1 MNGNLEI
8 GQQLPC
14 RNALYISGTDQIR
27 PCLASAVRTRMTVSS
42 ERLKKASSREVLVLE
57 PTRFAMTDQ
66 LPDLGLEKNLL
77 IRDSEPPDAL
87 SVADA

>member
-1 MNGNLEI
+1 
-8 GQQLPC
+8 
-14 RNALYISGTDQIR
+14 
-27 PCLASAVRTRMTVSS
+27 
-42 ERLKKASSREVLVLE
+42 
-57 PTRFAMTDQ
+57 MTDQ